1 MAVDNLVHAVDGRVV
16 FDYLLHEEPA
26 FDGCR
31 LSGNRAFTISRKSR
45 DPLGYLGSLKRLFSE
60 HASEWLAVWIN
71 TGNLANIDIFVM
83 AERYGV
89 RRRILHAHSDTWL
102 GGRRQIAMTRLN
114 RRRALALATDRW
126 ACSDGAGKLFFG
138 ELPFIVV
145 PDAIPFDRYAFSE
158 NARRSVRV
166 ELGLEGCL
174 VIGTVGALISRK
186 NHMRIL
192 SLLPAIAERVPGAH
206 LLVVGEGQEHDNLSV
221 LAERL
226 GMGDRLHL
234 VGSQEDV
241 ASYLSAMD
249 VFAFPSLHEGLGLAL
264 IEAQANGLPVVASS
278 ACTRDVAITDSI
290 RFVDLED
297 GCAWV
302 DGLCGS
308 SRADVH
314 LNDRAVRFD
323 LSREGDW
330 LADLFICGV
339 SC

>member
-1 MAVDNLVHAVDGRVV
+1 
-16 FDYLLHEEPA
+16 
-26 FDGCR
+26 
-31 LSGNRAFTISRKSR
+31 
-45 DPLGYLGSLKRLFSE
+45 
-60 HASEWLAVWIN
+60 
-71 TGNLANIDIFVM
+71 
-83 AERYGV
+83 
-89 RRRILHAHSDTWL
+89 
-102 GGRRQIAMTRLN
+102 
-114 RRRALALATDRW
+114 
-126 ACSDGAGKLFFG
+126 
-138 ELPFIVV
+138 
-145 PDAIPFDRYAFSE
+145 
-158 NARRSVRV
+158 
-166 ELGLEGCL
+166 
-174 VIGTVGALISRK
+174 
-186 NHMRIL
+186 MRIL

-206 LLVVGEGQEHDNLSV
+206 LLVVGEGQEHENLSV

-234 VGSQEDV
+234 VGSQENV

-249 VFAFPSLHEGLGLAL
+249 VFAFPSLHEGLGLAM

-278 ACTRDVAITDSI
+278 ACTRDVAITDSN

-302 DGLCGS
+302 EGLCGS
-308 SRADVH
+308 SRADVY